1 MADCRS
7 NQPHRTHLVGQAGV
21 WQVASQLALR
31 GLNPHFPGV
40 DFGYDLMVENG
51 IRIQV
56 KAASL
61 RHNARVYPE
70 GAYWFKFWQSNIL
83 SGNNNVRIRGA
94 RDYSKVS
101 DFLVLWG
108 VTENRFW
115 IVPSSLLA
123 QTQSVVIP
131 ASVIH
136 MKSERLG
143 TVAAKIRRLENAWDQ
158 IGALVEQKEFGTKSM
173 VDDVP
178 VTSTEV
184 SAESES

>member
-1 MADCRS
+1 M
-7 NQPHRTHLVGQAGV
+7 

-51 IRIQV
+51 VRIQV
-56 KAASL
+56 KASSL
-61 RHNARVYPE
+61 RHNARVYPD
-70 GAYWFKFWQSNIL
+70 GAYWFKFWQSKIL
-83 SGNNNVRIRGA
+83 SGNNNVRVRGA

-123 QTQSVVIP
+123 STQSAVIP
-131 ASVIH
+131 ARVIQ
-136 MKSERLG
+136 MKSERLE
-143 TVAAKIRRLENAWDQ
+143 TVAAKIRRLEGDWEQ
-158 IGALVEQKEFGTKSM
+158 IISLVSQKEFGVASAAP
-173 VDDVP
+173 VDE
-178 VTSTEV
+178 TAV
-184 SAESES
+184 SQSVE